1 MVNKAEIKANLR
13 RRILD
18 QRIALDQ
25 AAYRSMSQV
34 VAERFLSLPE
44 LGDASS
50 VLVYLSIV
58 SRKEVDTTG
67 IVTGLEKMGKIV
79 QVPVISGQE
88 LLPVRFRSGQLMQRG
103 RYGQPEP
110 IEKVPAES
118 VPDIVVLPLA
128 VADRFGNRIG
138 YGGGYFDRYLMG
150 RSRRRGQV
158 LAVGIGFSLQLV
170 AAFEPESWDY
180 PLDLLVTEQGVL
192 RYC

>member
-1 MVNKAEIKANLR
+1 MVNKAEQKANLR

-18 QRIALDQ
+18 QRISLDQ
-25 AAYRSMSQV
+25 AAYRSMSQAI
-34 VAERFLSLPE
+34 AERFLSLSE
-44 LGDASS
+44 LGDATS
-50 VLVYLSIV
+50 VLVYLSIA

-103 RYGQPEP
+103 RYGEPEP
-110 IEKVPAES
+110 VEQVPAES
-118 VPDIVVLPLA
+118 EPDIVVLPLA

-138 YGGGYFDRYLMG
+138 YGGGYFDRYLMHCG
-150 RSRRRGQV
+150 WRKGQV

-170 AAFEPESWDY
+170 TAFEPESWDY